1 MATIKKFE
9 DLISWKKAREL
20 TRYIYYLTKKKK
32 FAKDYGLKDQIQQA
46 AVSPMAN

>member
-20 TRYIYYLTKKKK
+20 TQYIYSLTKSEK
-32 FAKDYGLKDQIQQA
+32 FSKDYGLKDQI
-46 AVSPMAN
+46 